1 MEDKRVARL
10 GSLLGYPCPPSPLWA
25 FNVLTL
31 GRAEEEGTGGGWLV
45 GATGL
50 GEAQQRPQEAEGGR

>member
-31 GRAEEEGTGGGWLV
+31 GRAEEEGTGGQMASGSNRSW
-45 GATGL
+45 
-50 GEAQQRPQEAEGGR
+50 